1 MPALFSYSNICP
13 DLHLSTLSQ
22 GCVMRTT
29 VFVSTLTSIWLF
41 MELSRRMGKL
51 ASRLVRLKGWALAK
65 KEKPLTLPGPHR
77 VAQGLRE
84 SLARIIQINVY
95 HWARQEE
102 AMKPVHTVSQ
112 TGRCPLAS
120 LLPARWRPLLSF
132 AFLHNKKY
140 LGDKYIPQ
148 QGICSLKC
156 EYICLTLIKSIGV
169 PGWIQPSCL
178 RTGPGRFTLPLNQK
192 WLHSTANS
200 TAVTL
205 NK

>member
-1 MPALFSYSNICP
+1 MPALFSYSNMCP

-51 ASRLVRLKGWALAK
+51 ASRLVRPKGWALAK

-84 SLARIIQINVY
+84 SLARIILVNVY

-102 AMKPVHTVSQ
+102 AMKQVHTLFP
-112 TGRCPLAS
+112 RL
-120 LLPARWRPLLSF
+120 
-132 AFLHNKKY
+132 
-140 LGDKYIPQ
+140 
-148 QGICSLKC
+148 
-156 EYICLTLIKSIGV
+156 EGV
-169 PGWIQPSCL
+169 PWLPSFL
-178 RTGPGRFTLPLNQK
+178 LVGGPCSALLFFIIKNILEINIF
-192 WLHSTANS
+192 HSKGFVHLSVNIS
-200 TAVTL
+200 V
-205 NK
+205 